1 MNNFFKFLSSGI
13 IILILPVLCWDVWFL
28 NYIDSTGKLI
38 PFLLA
43 PVFAFIG
50 TIIITGVSTIKY
62 SIKINGYWN
71 PFYGWFFLSLIIN
84 LLIVLLSNS

>member
-1 MNNFFKFLSSGI
+1 MNNFFKFLFSGI
-13 IILILPVLCWDVWFL
+13 ITLILPVLLWNVWFL
-28 NYIDSTGKLI
+28 NYVDSTGKLI
-38 PFLLA
+38 PVLLA

-50 TIIITGVSTIKY
+50 TAIITGISTIRY

-71 PFYGWFFLSLIIN
+71 PFWTWYIIALVIN